1 MRASEPA
8 EKQPDR
14 GESVRTG
21 GEAAEGL
28 AEPGSAGSDGI
39 TDCVSDNEG
48 NGITGRG
55 MAAAEEEDYEHH
67 VPQHQK

>member
-1 MRASEPA
+1 MRTSEPA
-8 EKQPDR
+8 KKQPDR
-14 GESVRTG
+14 GENVRTG
-21 GEAAEGL
+21 GEADGPE
-28 AEPGSAGSDGI
+28 ESGSAGSDGM
-39 TDCVSDNEG
+39 TDYVSGNEG

>member
-1 MRASEPA
+1 MRASKPA
-8 EKQPDR
+8 EKQPDG

-21 GEAAEGL
+21 GQAEGT
-28 AEPGSAGSDGI
+28 EESGSAGSDGM